1 MCRDFQQVR
10 DGFPDLMLAK
20 DGSLRFMEIKAEGDV
35 VRRNQ
40 LTRLRQL
47 EMAGLHAE
55 ICRVDYRFDP
65 EQDYVVVDIET
76 TGGWGSSDR
85 ITEIGAIKIRPP
97 VTG

>member
-1 MCRDFQQVR
+1 
-10 DGFPDLMLAK
+10 MLAK